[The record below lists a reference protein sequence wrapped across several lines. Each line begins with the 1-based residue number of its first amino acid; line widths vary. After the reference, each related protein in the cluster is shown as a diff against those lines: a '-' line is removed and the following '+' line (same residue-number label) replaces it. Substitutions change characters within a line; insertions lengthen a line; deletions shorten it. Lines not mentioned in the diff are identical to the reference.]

1 MLVFGGV
8 YKNPGDDEP
17 VSWVVD
23 PDARRKGNWM
33 ACWNALLLRRRWVVE
48 QLMISDFL
56 GDREGDNGTRNHCTQ
71 GWVQRFL
78 IFTPTW
84 GNDVI

>member
-1 MLVFGGV
+1 MYKNVLPRKSNIDTKTCHFLKGVTFSKPSVWVSMLVFVGV

-33 ACWNALLLRRRWVVE
+33 ACWNALLLRRR
-48 QLMISDFL
+48 
-56 GDREGDNGTRNHCTQ
+56 
-71 GWVQRFL
+71 
-78 IFTPTW
+78 
-84 GNDVI
+84 